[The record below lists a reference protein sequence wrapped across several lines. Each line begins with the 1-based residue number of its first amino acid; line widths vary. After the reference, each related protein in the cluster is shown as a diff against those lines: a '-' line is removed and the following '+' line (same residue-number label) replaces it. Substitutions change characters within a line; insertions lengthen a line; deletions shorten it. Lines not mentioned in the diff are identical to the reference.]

1 MTGKRSTAKKTPK
14 NMSAEEEIKRA
25 YQTLR
30 LKGWEKRRM
39 REKIERW
46 IEECNLDMYVDKD
59 QMWQDL
65 IVIRGHSADCLPLA
79 MHNMVSGWELFIHA
93 DQALSEEE
101 SSLFK
106 SMFNPPTE
114 TTEE

>member
-1 MTGKRSTAKKTPK
+1 M
-14 NMSAEEEIKRA
+14 
-25 YQTLR
+25 LR

-65 IVIRGHSADCLPLA
+65 IMIRGHSADCLPLA
-79 MHNMVSGWELFIHA
+79 MHNMATGWELFA
-93 DQALSEEE
+93 PAAEVLLSDEE
-101 SSLFK
+101 SSLFQ